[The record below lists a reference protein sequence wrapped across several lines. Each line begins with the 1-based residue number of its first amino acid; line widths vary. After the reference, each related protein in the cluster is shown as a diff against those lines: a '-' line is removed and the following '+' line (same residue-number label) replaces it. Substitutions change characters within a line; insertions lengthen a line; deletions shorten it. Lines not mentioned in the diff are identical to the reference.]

1 MKTSKRHRRTVVS
14 RALLLAATALAAATL
29 IWAARPATPT
39 ASASAETDIVRGCA
53 WVAWILA
60 GYVTLAVAAAALEQV
75 AAVGGLAAA
84 WLSRCSPPR
93 LRRLVHLAVT
103 ASLAATVVGAG
114 AAAPAMAA
122 AGHHVTTTRGPG
134 PNAGSGA
141 LDWPGLTDPAPT
153 AAPTLPPR
161 PGASASASAA
171 PIATHRPT
179 TASSPR
185 PAPTHR
191 VTGIHEPTSTAGGSR
206 GRHHRAELGLV
217 GGPRTAA
224 SLPPLPAGDIV
235 VQAGDTLWSI
245 ATRALAPG
253 SSATDITA
261 EWHQWYAANRDVIG
275 ADPGLIYPGQRL
287 RPPASTPDH
296 AHHATGPRSIR

>member
-1 MKTSKRHRRTVVS
+1 MKTRKRNRRTVVG
-14 RALLLAATALAAATL
+14 RALLLAAAALAAATL

-39 ASASAETDIVRGCA
+39 ASASAETDVVRGCA

-60 GYVTLAVAAAALEQV
+60 GYITLAVAAAALEQV

-93 LRRLVHLAVT
+93 LRQLVHLAVT
-103 ASLAATVVGAG
+103 ASLAVTVVGAG
-114 AAAPAMAA
+114 AGAPAMAA

-134 PNAGSGA
+134 PDAGSGA
-141 LDWPGLTDPAPT
+141 LDWPGLTDPAPL

-161 PGASASASAA
+161 PSASAA
-171 PIATHRPT
+171 PIATRRPT
-179 TASSPR
+179 TSSGPT
-185 PAPTHR
+185 PAPTHG
-191 VTGIHEPTSTAGGSR
+191 VTAIHDPTAPARGR
-206 GRHHRAELGLV
+206 PGRHHRAELGLV

-224 SLPPLPAGDIV
+224 RLPPLPDGDIV

-261 EWHQWYAANRDVIG
+261 EWHQWYAANHDVIG

-296 AHHATGPRSIR
+296 AHHATGPRSTR

>member
-1 MKTSKRHRRTVVS
+1 MKMARRDRRTVAGRGLV
-14 RALLLAATALAAATL
+14 LAAAALVAATL
-29 IWAARPATPT
+29 IWAARPAMPT
-39 ASASAETDIVRGCA
+39 ASATAETDIVRGCA

-75 AAVGGLAAA
+75 AAAGGLAAA

-93 LRRLVHLAVT
+93 LRQLVHLAVT

-122 AGHHVTTTRGPG
+122 AGHHVTTTRGPR

-141 LDWPGLTDPAPT
+141 LDWPGLTDPAPIAT
-153 AAPTLPPR
+153 PTLPPR
-161 PGASASASAA
+161 PSTSAA
-171 PIATHRPT
+171 PIATHHRPT
-179 TASSPR
+179 TSSRPT

-191 VTGIHEPTSTAGGSR
+191 VTATHEPTATGGGR
-206 GRHHRAELGLV
+206 PGRHHRAQLGLV

-224 SLPPLPAGDIV
+224 RLPPLPAGDIV

-261 EWHQWYAANRDVIG
+261 EWHHWYAANRDVIG

-287 RPPASTPDH
+287 RPPAATPDH
-296 AHHATGPRSIR
+296 AHHATGTRSTR